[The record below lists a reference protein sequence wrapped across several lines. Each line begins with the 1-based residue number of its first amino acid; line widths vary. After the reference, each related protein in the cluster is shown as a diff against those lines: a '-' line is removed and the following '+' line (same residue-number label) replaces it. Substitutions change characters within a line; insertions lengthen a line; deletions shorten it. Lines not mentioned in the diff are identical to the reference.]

1 MIKGLS
7 AKFYF
12 FVMNE
17 QGREVTKSRS
27 LNRLSGSTSDA
38 NINALASI
46 YENLTGEEYSIVEK
60 VVTHIVNK

>member
-17 QGREVTKSRS
+17 EGNEVTKSRT
-27 LNRLSGSTSDA
+27 LNRLASDA
-38 NINALASI
+38 SDAGVNALASI
-46 YENLTGEEYSIVEK
+46 YENLTGEQYSIVEK
-60 VVTHIVNK
+60 VVTHIVD

>member
-17 QGREVTKSRS
+17 EGKEITKSRT
-27 LNRLSGSTSDA
+27 LNRLASDA
-38 NINALASI
+38 SDAGVNALASI
-46 YENLTGEEYSIVEK
+46 YENLTGEQYSIVEK
-60 VVTHIVNK
+60 VVTHIVD

>member
-17 QGREVTKSRS
+17 EGKEITKSRT
-27 LNRLSGSTSDA
+27 LNRLASDA
-38 NINALASI
+38 SDAGVNALASI
-46 YENLTGEEYSIVEK
+46 YKNLTGEQYSIVEK
-60 VVTHIVNK
+60 VVTHIVD